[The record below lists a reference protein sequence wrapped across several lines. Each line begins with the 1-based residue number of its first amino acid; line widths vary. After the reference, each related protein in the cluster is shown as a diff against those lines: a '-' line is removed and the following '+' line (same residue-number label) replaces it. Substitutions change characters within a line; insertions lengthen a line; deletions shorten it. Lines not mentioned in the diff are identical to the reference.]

1 MIGAGIY
8 FCFGKMRSVL
18 RKETNLRSNLLTAK
32 LVKYLLLLSR
42 SQKRYMLK
50 CVLTR
55 TVANEFPCILIF
67 IHVNDSGSPVGDF
80 APVTS
85 VFSHYELGNTV
96 SPFLL
101 LDHLGIRFLKPTQ
114 LKKWVLEHPY
124 RGFEVES
131 FSACTSQNA

>member
-1 MIGAGIY
+1 
-8 FCFGKMRSVL
+8 
-18 RKETNLRSNLLTAK
+18 
-32 LVKYLLLLSR
+32 
-42 SQKRYMLK
+42 MLK
-50 CVLTR
+50 SVLTR
-55 TVANEFPCILIF
+55 TIADEFPCILIF

>member
-1 MIGAGIY
+1 
-8 FCFGKMRSVL
+8 
-18 RKETNLRSNLLTAK
+18 
-32 LVKYLLLLSR
+32 
-42 SQKRYMLK
+42 MLK
-50 CVLTR
+50 SVLTR
-55 TVANEFPCILIF
+55 TIADEFPCILIF

-114 LKKWVLEHPY
+114 LKKGVLEHPH
-124 RGFEVES
+124 RGFEAES
-131 FSACTSQNA
+131 FSVCTSQKK